1 MNWLWFQS
9 AVVHLSLVW
18 LFVRI
23 WQIKWLQC
31 LVVLYQPPP
40 SLIFTLAQV
49 ILICWVF
56 GMDNFLKCLKEM
68 EVKISTTAEWYLIIY
83 GKFILPLVLLALLV
97 SNAYAN
103 LKNLIGGDKMQIL
116 QLILTISSISLFPI
130 MALWEF
136 VKKCRRHD

>member
-1 MNWLWFQS
+1 MLVISICSCAFIIGLTFCTKMADQMVAVFDS
-9 AVVHLSLVW
+9 ALST
-18 LFVRI
+18 
-23 WQIKWLQC
+23 
-31 LVVLYQPPP
+31 P

-56 GMDNFLKCLKEM
+56 GMDNFLKGLKEM
-68 EVKISTTAEWYLIIY
+68 EVKISTIAEWYLIIY

-97 SNAYAN
+97 SNTYAN

-136 VKKCRRHD
+136 VKKCKCHD

>member
-1 MNWLWFQS
+1 MLVISICSCAFIIGLTFCTKMADQMVAVFDS
-9 AVVHLSLVW
+9 ALST
-18 LFVRI
+18 
-23 WQIKWLQC
+23 
-31 LVVLYQPPP
+31 P

-83 GKFILPLVLLALLV
+83 GKFTLPLVLLALLV
-97 SNAYAN
+97 SDAYAN
-103 LKNLIGGDKMQIL
+103 LKNLIGGDKMQMQQL

-136 VKKCRRHD
+136 VKKCRCHD